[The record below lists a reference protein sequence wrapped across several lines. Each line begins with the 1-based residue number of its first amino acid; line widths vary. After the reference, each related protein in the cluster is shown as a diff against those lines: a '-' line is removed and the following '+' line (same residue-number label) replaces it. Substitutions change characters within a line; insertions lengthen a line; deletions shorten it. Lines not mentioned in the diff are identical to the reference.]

1 MIITRLL
8 SEGMEKALALM
19 LSYGLVALLKGD
31 TASSSA
37 VDFVMVPIFKGANE
51 ILTMVNSFSPIDAL
65 STGRSVSWT
74 TLATAL
80 FQIWGLI
87 GGFFAAVGMII
98 FQRRE
103 LATVQ
108 GRG

>member
-1 MIITRLL
+1 
-8 SEGMEKALALM
+8 
-19 LSYGLVALLKGD
+19 
-31 TASSSA
+31 
-37 VDFVMVPIFKGANE
+37 VPIFKEAHE
-51 ILTMVNSFSPIDAL
+51 LLTMVNSFSPIDAL

-80 FQIWGLI
+80 FQIWGLL
-87 GGFFAAVGMII
+87 GGALAAVGMII

-103 LATVQ
+103 LASTQ